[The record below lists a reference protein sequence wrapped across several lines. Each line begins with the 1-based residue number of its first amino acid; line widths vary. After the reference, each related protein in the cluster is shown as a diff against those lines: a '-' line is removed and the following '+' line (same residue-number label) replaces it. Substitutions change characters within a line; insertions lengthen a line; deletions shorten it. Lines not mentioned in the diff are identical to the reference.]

1 MKKSTFKKGVWLLLS
16 VILLV
21 PIMACGGNNSGGSAA
36 PDNGNSGSD
45 DSGGKLDPVTLK
57 IMLFGEKPKDMDK
70 ILTKFE
76 EQTEDTL
83 NTKLNIEWNSN
94 NDHKQKL
101 KLRMA
106 AGETVDAAFDAP
118 WGNLYQHVSQGFYQ
132 ELDKYFN
139 NDEYPGL
146 KQAFSEEFLESNKIN
161 GHIYAIP
168 FTQYYDDIRVVMIRK
183 DLREKYGM
191 EPIQSYEE
199 LEAYLDKVK
208 ETETKMT
215 PLVLTGRRGFQT
227 MFTKDERHDNMV
239 QISGAGVPIK
249 VVLSD
254 DGKKVLNAV
263 VQGDPASMY
272 ESFPAPLNDPE
283 YVWYEQMEKFAEWNQ
298 KYVQKDALSE
308 QDAKVLFVGGK
319 GAATEGVLSE
329 MASVRER
336 LQSAVPG
343 ADVEPFILSDRIRNM
358 EKEAIGVTYKAW
370 NTIVIPTTSKNTER
384 TMKFIDWLFQSQDNH
399 DLFELGIE
407 GEHWV
412 KEGDGKYKMTDKTTN
427 YVFPGYELTWN
438 PLMSRINGDNDEETL
453 KYLEYAAQEDTY
465 YRVPLSGFV
474 FDSEPVKTEI
484 AKISPKNAEYDQI
497 TKLGADP
504 DWRAYTEEYY
514 KEIQALGLETLRAE
528 VIKQVQAYLDAG
540 GK

>member
-16 VILLV
+16 VIMLV
-21 PIMACGGNNSGGSAA
+21 PIMACGGSNNSGGSTA
-36 PDNGNSGSD
+36 PDRGNSGAN

-70 ILTKFE
+70 ILAKFE
-76 EQTEDTL
+76 EQTKDTL

-161 GHIYAIP
+161 GHVYAIP
-168 FTQYYDDIRVVMIRK
+168 FTQYYNDIRIVLIRK

-208 ETETKMT
+208 ESEANMT
-215 PLVLTGRRGFQT
+215 PLVLTGRRGFQL
-227 MFTKDERHDNMV
+227 MFAKDERQDNLV
-239 QISGAGVPIK
+239 GITGVPFK
-249 VVLSD
+249 VVLSE
-254 DGKKVLNAV
+254 DGKKVLNAITL
-263 VQGDPASMY
+263 GDPASMY
-272 ESFPAPLNDPE
+272 ENFPAPLNDPE
-283 YVWYEQMEKFAEWNQ
+283 YVWYEQMEKFSEWNQ

-308 QDAKVLFVGGK
+308 QDATVLFVSGK
-319 GAATEGVLSE
+319 GAATEGTISSI
-329 MASVRER
+329 ASVRDR
-336 LQSAVPG
+336 LKSAVPG
-343 ADVEPFILSDRIRNM
+343 ADVEPFVISDRVRNM
-358 EKEAIGVTYKAW
+358 EKEAMGVTYKAW
-370 NTIVIPTTSKNTER
+370 NYLVIPATTKNTDR
-384 TMKFIDWLFQSQDNH
+384 MMKFIDWIFQSQENH

-412 KEGDGKYKMTDKTTN
+412 KDGDNKYKMTDKTTN
-427 YVFPGYELTWN
+427 YIFPAYELTWN

-453 KYLEYAAQEDTY
+453 KYLEYSAQEDSY
-465 YRVPLSGFV
+465 YRLPLSGFV

-484 AKISPKNAEYDQI
+484 AKISPKNTEYDQI

-504 DWRAYTEEYY
+504 DWRTYTEKYY
-514 KEIQALGLETLRAE
+514 KEVKALGLETLRAE
-528 VIKQVQAYLDAG
+528 VVKQVQAYIDAG